1 MSPPSDEPD
10 CQNTSFDD
18 AQTKVETTE
27 QTPGELQARHRSVP
41 EQRQQHKAST
51 IQLAD
56 SNGEEKKF
64 PDLNIEDLPLRSNEV
79 WDRSSAISLCTLFNQ
94 HQASMPSRVRL
105 KLLHLLKTGQF
116 RHNDQSIRS
125 PLKHQLS
132 LQMYDENAGEP
143 KWINATYERWF
154 ILVGIYGFATLRN
167 KASGLWQAIIM
178 RYGERLDTELAFK
191 KSPDETG
198 SLLRPFLSQLGE
210 EVSMW
215 TPTIQQHEYML
226 RQHEQTIRTQSAMIQ
241 QLREAN
247 SNQQK
252 QIDQL
257 KAIVGV
263 QFRTGPPENM
273 TGRDNNINQNV
284 KIPNT
289 DIGSDESSLQPS
301 EMPSKRARHN

>member
-1 MSPPSDEPD
+1 
-10 CQNTSFDD
+10 
-18 AQTKVETTE
+18 
-27 QTPGELQARHRSVP
+27 
-41 EQRQQHKAST
+41 
-51 IQLAD
+51 
-56 SNGEEKKF
+56 
-64 PDLNIEDLPLRSNEV
+64 
-79 WDRSSAISLCTLFNQ
+79 
-94 HQASMPSRVRL
+94 MPSRVRL

-132 LQMYDENAGEP
+132 LQMYDEKAGEP

-178 RYGERLDTELAFK
+178 RYGERLDTELAFE

-226 RQHEQTIRTQSAMIQ
+226 RQHEQIIQTQSTMIK

-284 KIPNT
+284 KIPNA
-289 DIGSDESSLQPS
+289 DIGSNESSPQPF

>member
-1 MSPPSDEPD
+1 
-10 CQNTSFDD
+10 
-18 AQTKVETTE
+18 
-27 QTPGELQARHRSVP
+27 
-41 EQRQQHKAST
+41 
-51 IQLAD
+51 
-56 SNGEEKKF
+56 
-64 PDLNIEDLPLRSNEV
+64 
-79 WDRSSAISLCTLFNQ
+79 
-94 HQASMPSRVRL
+94 MPSRVRL

-116 RHNDQSIRS
+116 KHNDQSICN
-125 PLKHQLS
+125 PLKHHLS

-154 ILVGIYGFATLRN
+154 ILVGIYGYATLRS
-167 KASGLWQAIIM
+167 KASGLWKAVIM

-198 SLLRPFLSQLGE
+198 SLLRPFISQLGE

-215 TPTIQQHEYML
+215 TPTIQQHGCML

-247 SNQQK
+247 SSQQK

-263 QFRTGPPENM
+263 QVHPGPPANM
-273 TGRDNNINQNV
+273 AGRDNNINRDVGASNA
-284 KIPNT
+284 
-289 DIGSDESSLQPS
+289 DIGSDESSPQQS
-301 EMPSKRARHN
+301 GIPSKRARHI